1 MLCFAGTVSRI
12 KLNVPACF
20 NISASF
26 FEFTTSCAP
35 SRTASALLLGLVVN
49 TTTSAPNAAASFK
62 PKECVLYS
70 AASFLLRWD
79 LGRRLQMA
87 QFQLNKQATVMT
99 KLTELLRIKVIV
111 KLKELGEVRGV
122 IEEIVAPAI
131 ADDLQRSIDLTQFKV
146 RLESGET
153 VTVPGS
159 AFSKIEYAITRN

>member
-1 MLCFAGTVSRI
+1 
-12 KLNVPACF
+12 
-20 NISASF
+20 
-26 FEFTTSCAP
+26 
-35 SRTASALLLGLVVN
+35 
-49 TTTSAPNAAASFK
+49 
-62 PKECVLYS
+62 
-70 AASFLLRWD
+70 
-79 LGRRLQMA
+79 MA

-111 KLKELGEVRGV
+111 KLKDLGEVSGV

-159 AFSKIEYAITRN
+159 AFSKIEYAITQS